1 MSTIVNLEQKLQ
13 HRILI
18 FLWQWWLARN
28 IANEGQKMA
37 SVSEVCSNTTFH
49 LLEWEKLQQLPTQ
62 ISQKCNVK
70 WKPPASEFFKINC
83 DASYSHNT
91 GTGGWGCVIR
101 NSRGDVLEVGFGKL
115 QRLSSPLHAEA
126 VGAMRSVEHAVQLGM
141 THIVLET
148 DATILGEALR
158 SSAWDRSPYG
168 ALFRQMRDLLYFDF
182 TKSVISVCNRACNR
196 VADSLAAYA
205 ASLVVDASKIFM
217 DHVPEFV
224 SPLVSGDK
232 PGAHV

>member
-1 MSTIVNLEQKLQ
+1 M
-13 HRILI
+13 
-18 FLWQWWLARN
+18 
-28 IANEGQKMA
+28 
-37 SVSEVCSNTTFH
+37 EV
-49 LLEWEKLQQLPTQ
+49 
-62 ISQKCNVK
+62 
-70 WKPPASEFFKINC
+70 A
-83 DASYSHNT
+83 
-91 GTGGWGCVIR
+91 
-101 NSRGDVLEVGFGKL
+101 FGKL

-141 THIVLET
+141 THIILET

-168 ALFRQMRDLLYFDF
+168 ALFRQTRDLLYFDF

-217 DHVPEFV
+217 DHVPEF
-224 SPLVSGDK
+224 
-232 PGAHV
+232 GAV

>member
-1 MSTIVNLEQKLQ
+1 MLRCIRT
-13 HRILI
+13 R
-18 FLWQWWLARN
+18 RRD
-28 IANEGQKMA
+28 
-37 SVSEVCSNTTFH
+37 
-49 LLEWEKLQQLPTQ
+49 
-62 ISQKCNVK
+62 
-70 WKPPASEFFKINC
+70 PP
-83 DASYSHNT
+83 
-91 GTGGWGCVIR
+91 GTGSWGCVIR

-115 QRLSSPLHAEA
+115 QRFSSPLHAEA

-141 THIVLET
+141 IHIVLET

-168 ALFRQMRDLLYFDF
+168 ALFRQTRDLLYFDF

-217 DHVPEFV
+217 DHVP
-224 SPLVSGDK
+224 
-232 PGAHV
+232 